1 MYLEKGDFA
10 SSEAILIDLENNRK
24 FPEELERDYEI
35 ITADLYL
42 RQGNLPLAK
51 SAILNFLKNIR

>member
-1 MYLEKGDFA
+1 MMRCYGFQVLFRKGDFA

-24 FPEELERDYEI
+24 FPEELEKDYEI

-42 RQGNLPLAK
+42 RQE
-51 SAILNFLKNIR
+51 SSSC